1 MISVQYQVMIKPSN
15 GLTINEP
22 ALSHNGVIFV
32 EHHQK
37 AIYRSSKAYFFTKKT
52 IFYTT
57 DKRLRK
63 KDFSF
68 EINVAY

>member
-1 MISVQYQVMIKPSN
+1 MISVQCQVMIKPSN

-32 EHHQK
+32 EHHQE
-37 AIYRSSKAYFFTKKT
+37 AIHVHQKRIFSPRRQF
-52 IFYTT
+52 FYTT
-57 DKRLRK
+57 DKRLMK

>member
-1 MISVQYQVMIKPSN
+1 MIKPSS

-32 EHHQK
+32 EHHQE
-37 AIYRSSKAYFFTKKT
+37 AIYVHRKRIFFTKKT
-52 IFYTT
+52 VFYTT
-57 DKRLRK
+57 DKRLMK